1 MVIFLKLKFS
11 TIFARFFISMINTL
25 NFLNFEQAISTGWIL
40 VDYWAPWC
48 APCLTQLPILEQLAI
63 EVQGEITVAKVDIND
78 NKLIAQKQGIKNIPS
93 LVLYFNGTEIQRF
106 AGIHSKEIMLNS
118 ILKTKKTYD
127 FTSN

>member
-1 MVIFLKLKFS
+1 
-11 TIFARFFISMINTL
+11 MINTL